1 MKWTTKCYPR
11 RPSDYDVGVLTPD
24 GIYLSVKNQDGD
36 LDPPLSL
43 RIHDAYG
50 QPNSTA
56 TAHSLPS
63 SPSWHPSLST
73 SPACSIVYER
83 TEDQPDIMRSD
94 DTLVHSSEHLIVP
107 ITGTGHPSP
116 NQSLCE
122 PFTSELSFA
131 LLPGPS
137 PRSSQSYGTPTV
149 GMPRHLPHPN
159 PHAMPAVSQAHGAP
173 LHSVATENS
182 ASLARCVSALTADT
196 QHYLPLGTINAHS
209 TPQVHVMT
217 AMETQQTT
225 LENSWN
231 ELDFLAMSATPMA
244 RSTPFS
250 ADYPLPIGE
259 FEQHHGSGVTTPL
272 FGFKEQPQSNDLSE
286 GGMTGEYW
294 QLNRGSMHSSP
305 MNRSRGLSPIDMG
318 VYELPGT
325 GEGDET
331 LNRIYD
337 ACLFSNGFPAA
348 FGR

>member
-1 MKWTTKCYPR
+1 
-11 RPSDYDVGVLTPD
+11 
-24 GIYLSVKNQDGD
+24 
-36 LDPPLSL
+36 
-43 RIHDAYG
+43 
-50 QPNSTA
+50 
-56 TAHSLPS
+56 
-63 SPSWHPSLST
+63 
-73 SPACSIVYER
+73 
-83 TEDQPDIMRSD
+83 
-94 DTLVHSSEHLIVP
+94 
-107 ITGTGHPSP
+107 
-116 NQSLCE
+116 
-122 PFTSELSFA
+122 
-131 LLPGPS
+131 
-137 PRSSQSYGTPTV
+137 
-149 GMPRHLPHPN
+149 
-159 PHAMPAVSQAHGAP
+159 MPAVSQAHGAP

-196 QHYLPLGTINAHS
+196 QHYLPPSAHS

-244 RSTPFS
+244 RSTSFS

-272 FGFKEQPQSNDLSE
+272 FDFKEQLQSNDLSE
-286 GGMTGEYW
+286 GDMMGEYL

-305 MNRSRGLSPIDMG
+305 MNRSRGLSPINMG
-318 VYELPGT
+318 VYELPGA

-331 LNRIYD
+331 LNRIYE